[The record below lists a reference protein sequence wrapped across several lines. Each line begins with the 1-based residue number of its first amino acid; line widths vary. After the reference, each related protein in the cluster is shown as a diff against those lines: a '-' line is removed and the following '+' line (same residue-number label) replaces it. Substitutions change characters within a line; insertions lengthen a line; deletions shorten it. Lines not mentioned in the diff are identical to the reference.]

1 VTRDSVVSGIP
12 VAVEN
17 CVRCFE
23 ITPGIFESV
32 FTSCTAAA
40 AVLSVSYSGLA
51 RMRGKT
57 VVVV

>member
-23 ITPGIFESV
+23 ITPGIFELV
-32 FTSCTAAA
+32 FTSCTAA